1 MKQMKELQDRL
12 AETEQKLAAERSQSS
27 QFWDV
32 LNGKSGQELEA
43 AQKDL
48 TIMFL
53 KQQTGMLSH
62 ISLFSSCSQKLKCE

>member
-1 MKQMKELQDRL
+1 MKELQDRL
-12 AETEQKLAAERSQSS
+12 AETEQRLAAERNQSS

-53 KQQTGMLSH
+53 KTQTGTFFFFEFSFLSFL
-62 ISLFSSCSQKLKCE
+62 LFLVNCD